1 VQHRRV
7 AAADA
12 HADQVPVGRACEY
25 ELVDHANRR
34 KVEDHDLAGASA
46 VCNPQLG
53 DDTADPH
60 DVQWYYVRQES
71 KQTKLRV
78 EVVQHACSVDLS
90 GIFYC
95 RDRANICAGAFTRLQ
110 IAMR

>member
-1 VQHRRV
+1 VQHRRA

-12 HADQVPVGRACEY
+12 HTNQVPLGRACEY

-60 DVQWYYVRQES
+60 DVLWQVPVPPNR
-71 KQTKLRV
+71 TTRV
-78 EVVQHACSVDLS
+78 EEGCV
-90 GIFYC
+90 
-95 RDRANICAGAFTRLQ
+95 
-110 IAMR
+110 